1 MRVNSSSSNTR
12 ARHNSRPR
20 ASTSLSPRIRSLRFS
35 RVNSW
40 RPRAYKTQPGIPF
53 LSPSLVLHH
62 CHYRIFTAV
71 SVAGLRE
78 REERKGRKKKK
89 KKKKEAFAT
98 VNPQHGR
105 LTSSSDDRTV
115 GESSAYNGRPT
126 EEKLHGESQCT
137 RERQPIIRT
146 VDHGDAEVGPN
157 CKISCARDRRSD

>member
-89 KKKKEAFAT
+89 EKEKGLRDSQSTARKVNVEQRRPNCRRIKRVQRETDRGEVARREPMYTRAAT
-98 VNPQHGR
+98 DY
-105 LTSSSDDRTV
+105 S
-115 GESSAYNGRPT
+115 NGR
-126 EEKLHGESQCT
+126 S
-137 RERQPIIRT
+137 R
-146 VDHGDAEVGPN
+146 
-157 CKISCARDRRSD
+157 